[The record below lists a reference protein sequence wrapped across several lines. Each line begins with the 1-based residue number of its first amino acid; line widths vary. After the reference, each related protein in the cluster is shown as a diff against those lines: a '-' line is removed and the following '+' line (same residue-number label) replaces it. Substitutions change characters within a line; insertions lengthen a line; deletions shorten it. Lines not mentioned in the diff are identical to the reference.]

1 MIHIAKKGDEEL
13 EARGV
18 SRRGFLRMLAG
29 GAASAVMPMPTK
41 SYFFF
46 GGIHRPAPALWTPP
60 NNLTHMIMAGGIAAL
75 GLLFFSPGELGKLG
89 IVLPKQGCAAP

>member
-29 GAASAVMPMPTK
+29 GAASAAMPMPTK

-46 GGIHRPAPALWTPP
+46 GGIYRSPP
-60 NNLTHMIMAGGIAAL
+60 VQLLLPMHLMIAGGFL
-75 GLLFFSPGELGKLG
+75 SVGLLFASPEKLGKLG
-89 IVLPKQGCAAP
+89 IVLPKLGAAAP